1 MLDRG
6 AWELMLHYNVFVG
19 VVAEAPAAGSTEGFT
34 TNWLMGMAR
43 YASKG
48 TLTLRGMLS
57 LEAPPLGRDGYP
69 LLMQTG
75 ETAHGQPLVDR
86 QHPHDL
92 FMELAAKYDLP
103 VGQALTFEVY
113 GAVVGEPALGPSAFP
128 HRPSAATMP
137 LAPLGH
143 HWEDSTHIS
152 FGVVTAGVFWRRVKL
167 EASAF
172 NGREP
177 DEDRYDIDLDALDS
191 YSARLSVNPAPNW
204 SFQVSAGHLEQPE
217 SLEPQT
223 DVRRITASAT
233 YLRPRHDG
241 SWASTFVWGEN
252 APSDQR
258 SSQAWL
264 LESSLTIERHAIFG
278 RAEYVQ
284 KDGQEFGLSGSEA
297 DASLPVFDLVA
308 GYSYRVAEHAGTAF
322 AVGGQGSV
330 GFVGTQ
336 LADRYG
342 TSHPLSA
349 AVFVQIRPA
358 AGHGQAMHM
367 HMH

>member
-1 MLDRG
+1 
-6 AWELMLHYNVFVG
+6 
-19 VVAEAPAAGSTEGFT
+19 
-34 TNWLMGMAR
+34 
-43 YASKG
+43 
-48 TLTLRGMLS
+48 
-57 LEAPPLGRDGYP
+57 
-69 LLMQTG
+69 
-75 ETAHGQPLVDR
+75 
-86 QHPHDL
+86 
-92 FMELAAKYDLP
+92 
-103 VGQALTFEVY
+103 
-113 GAVVGEPALGPSAFP
+113 
-128 HRPSAATMP
+128 
-137 LAPLGH
+137 
-143 HWEDSTHIS
+143 
-152 FGVVTAGVFWRRVKL
+152 
-167 EASAF
+167 
-172 NGREP
+172 
-177 DEDRYDIDLDALDS
+177 
-191 YSARLSVNPAPNW
+191 
-204 SFQVSAGHLEQPE
+204 
-217 SLEPQT
+217 
-223 DVRRITASAT
+223 VRRITASAT